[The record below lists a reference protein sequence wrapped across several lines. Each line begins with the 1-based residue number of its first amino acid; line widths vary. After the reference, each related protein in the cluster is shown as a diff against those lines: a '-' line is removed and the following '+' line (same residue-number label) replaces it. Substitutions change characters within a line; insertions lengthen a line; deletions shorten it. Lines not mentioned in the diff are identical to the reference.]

1 MNEDVLDMIDTLHAR
16 LDDVCEEVKA
26 LARPASEYVKRLDH
40 IDDQIYALQCEL
52 EKLPHQT
59 PDEVKK
65 ASAADNDDSCVAE
78 APQSEVAQSVG
89 ETSAHEHLASEGG
102 ASDAAQEAAS
112 ESASSEQQAKT
123 TKAPE
128 PASSEKKEILT
139 DEMKEN
145 LADAGRAVG
154 HVLRDSK
161 EVVSELSG
169 TMNEIK
175 DLFSFKPGKKH

>member
-16 LDDVCEEVKA
+16 LNDVCEEVKG
-26 LARPASEYVKRLDH
+26 LAVPIPEYVKRLDG
-40 IDDQIYALQCEL
+40 IDDQLYAVQCEL
-52 EKLPHQT
+52 EKCAHR
-59 PDEVKK
+59 V
-65 ASAADNDDSCVAE
+65 
-78 APQSEVAQSVG
+78 SEDTRPAWD
-89 ETSAHEHLASEGG
+89 EGG
-102 ASDAAQEAAS
+102 ASAGGTPAPATSSSVETSEKRVESCEQEGAS
-112 ESASSEQQAKT
+112 QNEGAPATQSSKS
-123 TKAPE
+123 
-128 PASSEKKEILT
+128 SSEKKEILT

-169 TMNEIK
+169 TVNEIK